1 MFYSIDAVDT
11 FFFRNPT
18 PFDAGV
24 NFHSVSLFPPLP
36 SVYAG
41 TLRHGKKL
49 NAREINIGFNG
60 LMINNRFLF
69 PRPLDTVVAEDEQQ
83 NPSLEL
89 LRLKRSPTGSN
100 PLTYS
105 LAAKGNSVQKEMK
118 LRGGGYMDESEL
130 QAYLNGEKT
139 TFSCHELARY
149 IHAENHIGIAI
160 DQKTGMTE
168 DRKWYSIQRVRPADQ
183 KDRLCSLVVEAKGL
197 TLNDGMVL
205 KVGGESKVAS
215 VKRLD
220 RTFSISPVVSTE
232 KIFKLYIATPAI
244 FKHGWLPWWIDP
256 ETKVGWFAYK
266 KRKIRVRLISAAVGR
281 PVSAGGFG
289 TVLGKQKPRELRLA
303 VPAGSVYFFEIL
315 EGTMADAV
323 KLFHQKCLS
332 DYRENLG
339 FEYRNWDRL
348 RYCDRGFGYSFV
360 GKISDEQGGG
370 LSCTK

>member
-1 MFYSIDAVDT
+1 MFYSINAVDT

-41 TLRHGKKL
+41 ALRHGKKL
-49 NAREINIGFNG
+49 NAREIKIGFNG
-60 LMINNRFLF
+60 LMANNRFLF
-69 PRPLDTVVAEDEQQ
+69 PRPLDTVVLEDKRHV
-83 NPSLEL
+83 PRLEL
-89 LRLKRSPTGSN
+89 LRLKRSPTGSS
-100 PLTYS
+100 PLTYA
-105 LAAKGNSVQKEMK
+105 LAAKSNSVQKEMK
-118 LRGGGYMDESEL
+118 LRGGGYMDENEL
-130 QAYLNGEKT
+130 QAYLSGKKT
-139 TFSCHELARY
+139 NFSCQELASY

-160 DQKTGMTE
+160 DRKTGRTE
-168 DRKWYSIQRVRPADQ
+168 DRKWYSIQRIRPKDQ
-183 KDRLCSLVVEAKGL
+183 KDRHCSLVVEAKGIN
-197 TLNDGMVL
+197 LNDDMVL

-220 RTFSISPVVSTE
+220 RMFVISPVVSAE

-256 ETKVGWFAYK
+256 ETKEGWFAYK
-266 KRKIRVRLISAAVGR
+266 KRKIRVRLISAVVGR

-289 TVLGKQKPRELRLA
+289 RVQGDPTPRELRLA
-303 VPAGSVYFFEIL
+303 IPAGSVYFFEIL
-315 EGTMADAV
+315 EGTMTDAV

-348 RYCDRGFGYSFV
+348 RYCDRGFGYSLV
-360 GKISDEQGGG
+360 GKVNDEQGGS